1 MTREVVNML
10 KGVAASPGIEIG
22 KAHVI
27 KAQQININTKKI
39 SQDEVD
45 NEIGKLDAAIA
56 ASKEQLANIKAKAE
70 KNIGAD
76 KAEIF
81 GAHLMVLEDP
91 VFLEEIQTKIK
102 EELVTADNAVSQVVD
117 NYVQIFS
124 NMEDEYMKERAA
136 DIKDVGERIIKNV
149 LGIVPDSL
157 TFSEE
162 VIIIAKDLTPSDTA
176 QMDKDKVLAFATD
189 MGGRTSHT
197 AIMARSLEIPAVVG
211 LVDATDK
218 VQEGDTVIVDGNK
231 GVVYINPEESI
242 LKEYEVLRDQYIQ
255 YRKKLK
261 ELKDLPAETI
271 DKLRRVELAANIGT
285 PRDVNGALEN
295 GAEGVGLYR
304 TEFLYMDRDALPS
317 EEEQFQAYK
326 EVIEKMA
333 PKAVIIRTLDI
344 GGDKK
349 LAYLEMPD
357 EMNPFLGWRAIRMCL
372 DRPQILKTQ
381 LRAIL
386 RASAYGN
393 AKIMYPM
400 ISGLDEI
407 RRANAIL
414 SEAKDELRQEGIPF
428 DDNIEV
434 GIMVEIPSTAVIAD
448 VLAKEVDFFSI
459 GTNDLIQY
467 TLAVDRMNEHISH
480 LYEPLHPAIL
490 RLIKN
495 VIDASHKAGK
505 WTGMCGEMAGDI
517 WATAILLG
525 LGLDEFSM
533 SATSI
538 PQVKHIIRSLT
549 YERAKQIA
557 EEALSM
563 DNPEDIRNMI
573 KRELDGII

>member
-1 MTREVVNML
+1 ML

-573 KRELDGII
+573 KRELEIGRAHV